1 MTAGGLT
8 AVAAV
13 ETDTADASGD
23 GARARSRALAGVL
36 RTRYPDAD
44 AETLL
49 RAMIEEE
56 FPGRIALVSS
66 FGAEAAVLLHMV
78 AEIAPATPVIFLNT
92 GKLFGETLRYRD
104 GLVRRCGLTD
114 VRSIQPDLSQVE
126 AVDPDGVLWYGNPDM
141 CCFVRKVE
149 PLRRALE
156 GFDASITG
164 RKRFQGGERA
174 GMAAIECDD
183 DGRIKINPLAG
194 WDKAAIDAYFARHEL
209 PRHPLEADGFLSIG
223 CMPCT
228 DRVKPG
234 ENARAGRWR
243 HADKTECGIHLS
255 RAHWKMNGID

>member
-1 MTAGGLT
+1 MTLHSMSAM
-8 AVAAV
+8 AAEV
-13 ETDTADASGD
+13 VDNADATD
-23 GARARSRALAGVL
+23 DLEARVLGRAERLNARYA
-36 RTRYPDAD
+36 DAD

-49 RAMIEEE
+49 RAMIEDE
-56 FPGRIALVSS
+56 FPGRVALVSS

-78 AEIAPATPVIFLNT
+78 AQIAPAMPVIFLNT

-104 GLVRRCGLTD
+104 ELVQLCGLTD
-114 VRSIQPDLSQVE
+114 VRSIQPDLRQVE

-149 PLRRALE
+149 PLRRALA

-164 RKRFQGGERA
+164 RKRFQGGARA
-174 GMAAIECDD
+174 GLAPIEADD

-194 WDKAAIDAYFARHEL
+194 WDKASMEAYFDRHDL

-243 HADKTECGIHLS
+243 HSDKTECGIHLS

>member
-1 MTAGGLT
+1 MTLHSMSAM
-8 AVAAV
+8 AAEV
-13 ETDTADASGD
+13 VDNADATD
-23 GARARSRALAGVL
+23 DLEARVLGRAERLNARYA
-36 RTRYPDAD
+36 DAD

-49 RAMIEEE
+49 RAMIEDE

-78 AEIAPATPVIFLNT
+78 AQIAPAMPVIFLNT

-104 GLVRRCGLTD
+104 ELARLCGLTD
-114 VRSIQPDLSQVE
+114 VRNIQPDLRQVE

-149 PLRRALE
+149 PLRRALA

-164 RKRFQGGERA
+164 RKRFQGGARA
-174 GMAAIECDD
+174 GLAPIEADD

-194 WDKAAIDAYFARHEL
+194 WDKASIEAYFERHDL

-243 HADKTECGIHLS
+243 HSDKTECGIHLS